1 MKYVIA
7 LSICL
12 IIALFAYKT
21 YESTDTEAVCKASDT
36 TTPYCRYKGE
46 IDKIYINSNGLALVF
61 LNKTFNIDDA
71 KKFGYVVTAGNIVAI
86 DLNNETQFSRELF
99 DMATL
104 AFQQDLFVE
113 IHARGTTNGYL
124 VVDRIWV
131 NKSI

>member
-7 LSICL
+7 LSFCL
-12 IIALFAYKT
+12 IIAVFAYKT
-21 YESTDTEAVCKASDT
+21 YVSTNSEVICKSSEA

-61 LNKTFNIDDA
+61 LNKHFNVEDA
-71 KKFGYVVTAGNIVAI
+71 KKFGYDVTAGNIVAI
-86 DLNNETQFSRELF
+86 DLNNKTLFSRELF

-113 IHARGTTNGYL
+113 IHARGTINGYL
-124 VVDRIWV
+124 TVDRIWV
-131 NKSI
+131 NK

>member
-1 MKYVIA
+1 VKYVIA
-7 LSICL
+7 LFICL

-21 YESTDTEAVCKASDT
+21 YESTNVEAICKSSET
-36 TTPYCRYKGE
+36 STPYCRYKGE

-61 LNKTFNIDDA
+61 LNKKFNLEDA
-71 KKFGYVVTAGNIVAI
+71 KEFGYVVSTGNIVAI
-86 DLNNETQFSRELF
+86 DLNNQTQFSRELF

-104 AFQQDLFVE
+104 ALQQDLFVE

-131 NKSI
+131 NK